1 MLSSVVLV
9 PLRSPTFIALIVSFI
24 VLSTMVGLRITD
36 PLDNN
41 TLNTLTSL
49 RTYMLDITMVVI
61 TTTADIF
68 PVYFSP
74 MLIISFILLVRKR
87 SRRIGAILIIAI
99 LVTTLV
105 TLQIKSIIY
114 KERPAY
120 EFNIEG
126 LDYRLEYDAL
136 SKASSSYPSAHAARS
151 AAFALVLSYMLK
163 GKMIKGFNLAF
174 ILWLYPLLISLSRM
188 YVGEHY
194 LTDVVGGTILGL
206 MVANTIGRV
215 FKLNKSID

>member
-1 MLSSVVLV
+1 
-9 PLRSPTFIALIVSFI
+9 
-24 VLSTMVGLRITD
+24 MVGLRVTD
-36 PLDNN
+36 ALDNHV
-41 TLNTLTSL
+41 LNALTSS
-49 RTYMLDITMVVI
+49 RTYILDITMVVI

-74 MLIISFILLVRKR
+74 MLIISFILLIRRK

-105 TLQIKSIIY
+105 TLQVKNIVHKD
-114 KERPAY
+114 RPEY

-126 LDYRLEYDAL
+126 LNYKIEYDAL

-151 AAFALVLSYMLK
+151 AAFALIISYMLK
-163 GKMIKGFNLAF
+163 GKRVGRFNLGF
-174 ILWLYPLLISLSRM
+174 ILWLYPLLISLSRV

-194 LTDVVGGTILGL
+194 VTDVVGGTILGL
-206 MVANTIGRV
+206 IVANFIGRV
-215 FKLNKSID
+215 FKLSTIN